1 MQAIGFKTDIV
12 IENIEFFYLFVC
24 KQKPGAPV
32 SDLCQAMSNVSITSL
47 YVPEAMDPG
56 SSELS
61 SSDDRG
67 RSANLAIRR
76 VKLNEFLTACDRP
89 ILTVQEKP
97 WSQLTSSRAKRQYI
111 GTATDTIVSTMGIIS
126 PEDSGRL
133 WEALLNSGEVEKS
146 VGLSSSVSSGEDKY
160 LTSLAEAYRCASTW
174 DTRRQIMSVMADLVP
189 YTVTQ
194 RYLPNITE
202 YRVKTAR
209 QHAIM
214 FGRGT
219 AVTISKSP
227 RKRVNEEQLGHFLTF
242 ITSPHVIHDLPFG
255 EKTLVLAD
263 GTIVE
268 MPNVIR
274 TLVPERIVAQYKQ
287 YYGEIEFTSLSRSTM
302 LRILSSSSANV
313 RRSLYGLDYIA
324 ADRGKAFDKLIA
336 MLPKVSSD
344 CTWVQRWRRALMEAK
359 QCIKSDYKVT

>member
-1 MQAIGFKTDIV
+1 M
-12 IENIEFFYLFVC
+12 
-24 KQKPGAPV
+24 
-32 SDLCQAMSNVSITSL
+32 SDLCQAMSNVSFTSL
-47 YVPEAMDPG
+47 YVPEATDPS

-67 RSANLAIRR
+67 RSVNLAIRR
-76 VKLNEFLTACDRP
+76 VKLNEFLIACDRP
-89 ILTVQEKP
+89 ILTVQKKP
-97 WSQLTSSRAKRQYI
+97 WSQLTSSKARRQYI
-111 GTATDTIVSTMGIIS
+111 GTATDTIVSTLEIIS
-126 PEDSGRL
+126 PEDSGSL

-146 VGLSSSVSSGEDKY
+146 LGLPSPVSSGEDKY

-174 DTRRQIMSVMADLVP
+174 DTQRQILSVMADMVP
-189 YTVTQ
+189 YTVIQ

-219 AVTISKSP
+219 PVTISKSP
-227 RKRVNEEQLGHFLTF
+227 RMRVNEEQLDHFLTF
-242 ITSPHVIHDLPFG
+242 ITSPHVIQDLPFG

-263 GTIVE
+263 GTVVE
-268 MPNVIR
+268 TPNIIR

-287 YYGEIEFTSLSRSTM
+287 YCGEIEFTPFSRSTM
-302 LRILSSSSANV
+302 LRILSSCSATV
-313 RRSLYGLDYIA
+313 RRSLHGLDYIA
-324 ADRGKAFDKLIA
+324 ADGGKAFDELIA

-344 CTWVQRWRRALMEAK
+344 RTWVERWQRALMEAK
-359 QCIKSDYKVT
+359 QYIKSDYKVT